1 MKIST
6 SGIPDRLNSHLAR
19 LLGLGSWASCGLIAT
34 GLVLQVLSARERSGA
49 DHLVLIGIVLLIV
62 LPTMRV
68 AAMGVWFL
76 FRRDLQFALIAAL
89 VLAVIVAST
98 LLGADAG

>member
-6 SGIPDRLNSHLAR
+6 PGIPDRLNHHLAR
-19 LLGLGSWASCGLIAT
+19 LLGVGSWASCGLIAA
-34 GLVLQVLSARERSGA
+34 GMVLQVSGA
-49 DHLVLIGIVLLIV
+49 RTRLGAEHLIFIGIVLLIA

-68 AAMGVWFL
+68 AAMVVWYL
-76 FRRDLQFALIAAL
+76 FRRDLEFAVIAAL

-98 LLGADAG
+98 LLGVGAG

>member
-1 MKIST
+1 
-6 SGIPDRLNSHLAR
+6 
-19 LLGLGSWASCGLIAT
+19 
-34 GLVLQVLSARERSGA
+34 
-49 DHLVLIGIVLLIV
+49 
-62 LPTMRV
+62 MRV